1 MEYFKKILNNIKILD
16 VTYYKEMFCIVIN
29 IKIED
34 NNKKYFNK
42 KTLRKEVLVIN
53 NVSDIDKAIRRAIRD
68 YIYKKYPIEK
78 YENEKIFNEW
88 REKYKNEQF
97 KK

>member
-1 MEYFKKILNNIKILD
+1 MEYFEKILNNIKILD
-16 VTYYKEMFCIVIN
+16 VTYYEEMYCIVIN

-34 NNKKYFNK
+34 NNKKHFNK

-68 YIYKKYPIEK
+68 YIYKKYPVEK

-97 KK
+97 K

>member
-1 MEYFKKILNNIKILD
+1 MEYFEKILNNIKILD
-16 VTYYKEMFCIVIN
+16 VTYYEEMFCIVIN

-42 KTLRKEVLVIN
+42 KTLRKEILVIN
-53 NVSDIDKAIRRAIRD
+53 NVSDIDKTIRRAIRD

-97 KK
+97 K

>member
-1 MEYFKKILNNIKILD
+1 MEYFEKILNNIKILD
-16 VTYYKEMFCIVIN
+16 VTYYEEMFCIVIN

-34 NNKKYFNK
+34 NNKKHFNK

-68 YIYKKYPIEK
+68 YIYKKYPVEK

-97 KK
+97 K

>member
-1 MEYFKKILNNIKILD
+1 MEYFEKILNNIKILD
-16 VTYYKEMFCIVIN
+16 VTYYEEMFCIVIN

-42 KTLRKEVLVIN
+42 KTLRKEILVIN

-97 KK
+97 K